1 MRWLAHLVA
10 AVEVGCLAVHAVH
23 RGAQVGG
30 WGGNAGWADWSF
42 LLMMLVV
49 VGVGWLL
56 ASRLP
61 RNPLGWILL
70 GFAGGFAIA
79 MPLQVAGIAL
89 VGSAPAVASWLL
101 WYGGDRED
109 SWIWL
114 PPLTL
119 LFIHLPLR
127 FPDGKLPSPRWRW
140 FHWAVIAL
148 TVVVVGVFSTL
159 SVEVHPGLPNPMHS
173 AWVIEHLDALM
184 PLVGLLF
191 ASALVAT
198 GSLVQRYRHA
208 DGLQRTQ
215 IRWVVWAACLVF
227 ALYFVALVVVPDV
240 PALQSLAATAY
251 GLIPAAIGAAVLR
264 FRLYQI
270 DRVISRTVSY
280 LLVTGVV
287 LGVYA
292 VTVTAVSQLLPGQ
305 SSLAV
310 AAATLAAATLFL
322 PVLRRVQRTV
332 DRRFDRQRY
341 DAAQV
346 VDAFGEKLRTSV
358 DPDRTDADLV
368 AAVER
373 TLQPSAVGVW
383 IAGGSR

>member
-10 AVEVGCLAVHAVH
+10 AVEVGCLVVHVV
-23 RGAQVGG
+23 RNGVNVNQ
-30 WGGNAGWADWSF
+30 GWAGWSF

-49 VGVGWLL
+49 IAVGWLL

-61 RNPLGWILL
+61 GNPLGWILL
-70 GFAGGFAIA
+70 GFTGGFALG
-79 MPLQVAGIAL
+79 MPLQVAGQAL
-89 VGSAPAVASWLL
+89 MESAPAVASWLL

-140 FHWAVIAL
+140 FHWAVIGL

-159 SVEVHPGLPNPMHS
+159 SVEVYPGLPNPVHS
-173 AWVIEHLDALM
+173 AWVVDNLTLLM
-184 PLVGLLF
+184 PLVGLLL

-198 GSLVQRYRHA
+198 FSLVQRYRNA

-251 GLIPAAIGAAVLR
+251 GLIPAAIGVAVLR

-280 LLVTGVV
+280 VLVTGVV

-292 VTVTAVSQLLPGQ
+292 LTVTAVSQLLPGQ

-322 PVLRRVQRTV
+322 PVLRRVQRVV
-332 DRRFDRQRY
+332 DRRFDREHF
-341 DAAQV
+341 DAEQT
-346 VDAFGEKLRTSV
+346 VDAFGERLRAGL
-358 DPDRTDADLV
+358 DPRQTTEELA
-368 AAVER
+368 AAVQR
-373 TLQPSAVGVW
+373 TLQPARMGIWV
-383 IAGGSR
+383 RE